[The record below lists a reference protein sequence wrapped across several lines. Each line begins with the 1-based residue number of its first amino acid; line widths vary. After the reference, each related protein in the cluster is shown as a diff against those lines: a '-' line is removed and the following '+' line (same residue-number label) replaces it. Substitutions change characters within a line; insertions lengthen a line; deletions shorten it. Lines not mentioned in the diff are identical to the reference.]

1 MYGGQNTQN
10 GVDTR
15 TGRALDRSSR
25 PSLFDQHLET
35 DTFVAPLSF
44 VKKEC
49 VDHLDPSRSVHNI
62 FLLRKD
68 KTAEGY
74 TQSLKK

>member
-15 TGRALDRSSR
+15 TGRALGRYPVD
-25 PSLFDQHLET
+25 PLFST
-35 DTFVAPLSF
+35 VAPLSF